1 MLRKEVHMQ
10 TEKIINDLRKE
21 LDDITLVAVSKTRT
35 NEMAKEMPMQLVK
48 KKKIWDREIYL
59 FFDIINLSW

>member
-1 MLRKEVHMQ
+1 MQ

-59 FFDIINLSW
+59 FLI